1 MNDIHDERDP
11 RLSHLL
17 SDAVSD
23 VEPQDALTEIR
34 NRTKVTPMSA
44 RRPWLYAVGGAVVA
58 TAATVAA
65 VAAVSGS
72 PQNAAQE
79 PGPATSQ
86 SPTEEATPT
95 EVAEPTE
102 ADEPTEPTDSTATPE
117 EPSGSS
123 AEFTLPSYFVR
134 DTPQGLR
141 ITREFSTLVGD
152 VDPERDAVRNAVLG
166 HAHDPDYRSL
176 WPEGSE
182 VGAVSA
188 SGSTITVDLL
198 GDVHDRPAGMS
209 QEEAELAV
217 QQVVYSAQAI
227 VGQGRL
233 PVQLTLDGASTDQIL
248 GVPASEPLSNAPEND
263 VLALVSISSLSE
275 GERVNDRFVVSGVA
289 NSFEATVPWEIRDG
303 DKVVAHGFATA
314 DGWMDKLYPWTTQ
327 VNVSKLAPG
336 TYTFAA
342 MTDDPSGGAE
352 GAGPTEDT
360 KTIVVK

>member
-1 MNDIHDERDP
+1 MNDHDHDP

-23 VEPQDALTEIR
+23 VEPQDVLAEIR
-34 NRTKVTPMSA
+34 TRTKVTPMSA

-65 VAAVSGS
+65 VAALGGT
-72 PQNAAQE
+72 PENTAQDH
-79 PGPATSQ
+79 GPAASQ
-86 SPTEEATPT
+86 SPTEEPAPT
-95 EVAEPTE
+95 EDSEPTSS
-102 ADEPTEPTDSTATPE
+102 DPSQSPSEPPGST
-117 EPSGSS
+117 

-141 ITREFSTLVGD
+141 ITREFSTIAGD
-152 VDPERDAVRNAVLG
+152 VDPERDAVRIAVLG
-166 HAHDPDYRSL
+166 RALDPDYRTL

-182 VGAVSA
+182 VGAVSV

-198 GDVHDRPAGMS
+198 GDVHARPGGMS
-209 QEEAELAV
+209 QEEADLAL

-233 PVQLTLDGASTDQIL
+233 PVQLTLNGAPTDQIL

-263 VLALVSISSLSE
+263 TLALVSVSSLSE
-275 GERVNDRFVVSGVA
+275 GETVNDRFVVSGVA
-289 NSFEATVPWEIRDG
+289 NSFEATVPWEVRQG
-303 DKVVAHGFATA
+303 DKVVARGFATA

-336 TYTFAA
+336 TYTFVA

>member
-1 MNDIHDERDP
+1 MNDHDHDP
-11 RLSHLL
+11 RLTHLI

-23 VEPQDALTEIR
+23 VEPQDALAEIR
-34 NRTKVTPMSA
+34 SRTKVTPMSA

-65 VAAVSGS
+65 VAALGGS
-72 PQNAAQE
+72 PQPTADDA
-79 PGPATSQ
+79 GPAASQ
-86 SPTEEATPT
+86 SPTD
-95 EVAEPTE
+95 EPTPSE
-102 ADEPTEPTDSTATPE
+102 SADSPEPSEPTEPSESPSEPPDST
-117 EPSGSS
+117 

-141 ITREFSTLVGD
+141 ITREFSTIAGD
-152 VDPERDAVRNAVLG
+152 VDPERDAVRIAVVGRAL
-166 HAHDPDYRSL
+166 DPDYRSL
-176 WPEGSE
+176 WPEGSG

-188 SGSTITVDLL
+188 SGSAITVDLL
-198 GDVHDRPAGMS
+198 GDVHDRPGDMS
-209 QEEAELAV
+209 GEEAELAV

-233 PVQLTLDGASTDQIL
+233 PVRLTLNGASTDQIL
-248 GVPASEPLSNAPEND
+248 GVPASEPISNAPENE
-263 VLALVSISSLSE
+263 VLALVSVSSPSE
-275 GERVNDRFVVSGVA
+275 GETVRDRFVVSGVA
-289 NSFEATVPWEIRDG
+289 NSFEATVPWEVRQG
-303 DKVVAHGFATA
+303 DKVVARGFATA
-314 DGWMDKLYPWTTQ
+314 EGWMDKLYPWTTQ

>member
-1 MNDIHDERDP
+1 MNDHDHDP

-23 VEPQDALTEIR
+23 VEPQDALAEIR
-34 NRTKVTPMSA
+34 TRTKVTPMSA

-65 VAAVSGS
+65 VAALGGT
-72 PQNAAQE
+72 PENTAQDQ
-79 PGPATSQ
+79 GPAASQ
-86 SPTEEATPT
+86 SPTEEPTPT
-95 EVAEPTE
+95 
-102 ADEPTEPTDSTATPE
+102 DDSEPTEPTGPSDPSQSPSEPQGSTTQ
-117 EPSGSS
+117 
-123 AEFTLPSYFVR
+123 FTLPSYFVR

-141 ITREFSTLVGD
+141 ITREFSTIVGD
-152 VDPERDAVRNAVLG
+152 VDPERDAVRIAVLG
-166 HAHDPDYRSL
+166 RALDPDYRSL

-182 VGAVSA
+182 VGAVSV

-198 GDVHDRPAGMS
+198 GDVHDRPEGMS
-209 QEEAELAV
+209 QEEAELAL

-233 PVQLTLDGASTDQIL
+233 PVQLTLNGASTDQVL

-263 VLALVSISSLSE
+263 TLAQVSVSSLSE
-275 GERVNDRFVVSGVA
+275 GETVNDRFVVSGVA
-289 NSFEATVPWEIRDG
+289 NSFEATVPWEVRQG
-303 DKVVAHGFATA
+303 DKVVANGFATA

-327 VNVSKLAPG
+327 VSVSKLAPG
-336 TYTFAA
+336 TYTFVA

-352 GAGPTEDT
+352 GAVSTEDT

>member
-23 VEPQDALTEIR
+23 VEPQDALAEIR

-44 RRPWLYAVGGAVVA
+44 RRPWLFAVGGAVVA
-58 TAATVAA
+58 TAATVAV

-72 PQNAAQE
+72 PQNSAD

-86 SPTEEATPT
+86 SPTEEPSPT
-95 EVAEPTE
+95 Q
-102 ADEPTEPTDSTATPE
+102 ADEPTEEAPTPSEPPEATDS
-117 EPSGSS
+117 
-123 AEFTLPSYFVR
+123 FTLPAYFVR

-141 ITREFSTLVGD
+141 LTREFSVLAGD
-152 VDPERDAVRNAVLG
+152 VEPQKDAVTIAVSGRSL
-166 HAHDPDYRSL
+166 DPDYRTL
-176 WPEGSE
+176 WPGGSR
-182 VGAVSA
+182 ALTVSA
-188 SGSTITVDLL
+188 TGDVITVDLT
-198 GDVHDRPAGMS
+198 GDDLSNRPAGMT
-209 QEEAELAV
+209 QEEADLAV
-217 QQVVYSAQAI
+217 QQVVYTAQA
-227 VGQGRL
+227 VVQQGRI
-233 PVQLTLDGASTDQIL
+233 PVQITIDGTATDRVL
-248 GVPASEPLSNAPEND
+248 GVPASEPFANSSENET
-263 VLALVSISSLSE
+263 LAMVGISSLSE
-275 GERVNDRFVVSGVA
+275 GETVDDRFVVSGIA
-289 NSFEATVPWEIRDG
+289 NSFEATVPWEVRQG
-303 DKVVAHGFATA
+303 DRVVVRGFATA